1 MSYSFNDNVIIQVI
15 AFVAFICKIQT
26 VNSLCENEGMKAVLI
41 YMVGEESKNINPR
54 LTSQPGEDSINF
66 KIKI

>member
-1 MSYSFNDNVIIQVI
+1 MQSI
-15 AFVAFICKIQT
+15 
-26 VNSLCENEGMKAVLI
+26 NSLCENEGMKAVLI